1 VRHTTAPDIAPDG
14 SALAFILRDDADPEG
29 LPVAMQA
36 PLVNGVLGDARR
48 IRIPASGPAV
58 AVRYSPHA
66 HWLAVEIAPEGTER
80 TEIWLVSTDPGD
92 DSAVLLRD
100 DTDAKT
106 SLVEW
111 DAGHL
116 AVDAVREDG
125 LAEGR
130 LVSPVDGSVQV
141 IDRRVDGKL
150 VAAHAGHALMRV
162 GPRANRELL
171 LIGPDGSWRPLLPPQ
186 PGATTDA
193 GCILP
198 PREDGEPVMLVC
210 SDHHSDRRRV
220 LRIHAKHGVMR
231 SRELIHY
238 READVD
244 EFCISGSEEAGAVL
258 WNLSGRSALE
268 VLRLDLDQRVTT
280 RREVTLPGM
289 VAHGLR
295 ITDDGASLVCT
306 VESPDAP
313 PTVYLVDTR
322 TSRMTPVTGVPV
334 DGDVRLLGEPELLR
348 YSAHD
353 GVELSGWLYRAV
365 GSDGA
370 PVTGPAPMLLHFH
383 GGPEGQ
389 SRPGHHDVLRAV
401 IDAGVSV
408 FTPNVRGSSGDGRAF
423 QHADNRYGRF
433 AGIRDLEDSVSFL
446 VDAGLAD
453 RSRLAVSGRSYG
465 GYLVNVAVTWFPDLF
480 RAAVCACG
488 MSDLETFYRDT
499 EPWIASAA
507 FPKYG
512 YPIQDGELLKAVSP
526 LVRLSG
532 MPVSGAG
539 AATTPVLFIHGLH
552 DTNVPPSEYLQM
564 SAALAQRG
572 VPTAALEL
580 EDEGHVFVRPVNRQR
595 IAAAMVDWLTAHGVC

>member
-268 VLRLDLDQRVTT
+268 VLRLDPDQRVTA

-295 ITDDGASLVCT
+295 LTDDGASLVCT

>member
-111 DAGHL
+111 DAGNL

-268 VLRLDLDQRVTT
+268 VLRLDPDQRVTA

-295 ITDDGASLVCT
+295 LTDDGASLVCT

-433 AGIRDLEDSVSFL
+433 AGIRDLEDSASFL

>member
-1 VRHTTAPDIAPDG
+1 MRHTTAPDIAPDG

-36 PLVNGVLGDARR
+36 PLLNGVLGDARR

-268 VLRLDLDQRVTT
+268 VLRLDPDQRVTA

-433 AGIRDLEDSVSFL
+433 AGIRDLEDSASFL

>member
-1 VRHTTAPDIAPDG
+1 
-14 SALAFILRDDADPEG
+14 
-29 LPVAMQA
+29 
-36 PLVNGVLGDARR
+36 
-48 IRIPASGPAV
+48 
-58 AVRYSPHA
+58 
-66 HWLAVEIAPEGTER
+66 
-80 TEIWLVSTDPGD
+80 
-92 DSAVLLRD
+92 
-100 DTDAKT
+100 
-106 SLVEW
+106 
-111 DAGHL
+111 
-116 AVDAVREDG
+116 
-125 LAEGR
+125 
-130 LVSPVDGSVQV
+130 VQV

>member
-111 DAGHL
+111 DAGNL

-268 VLRLDLDQRVTT
+268 VLRLDPDQRVTA

-433 AGIRDLEDSVSFL
+433 AGIRDLEDSASFL